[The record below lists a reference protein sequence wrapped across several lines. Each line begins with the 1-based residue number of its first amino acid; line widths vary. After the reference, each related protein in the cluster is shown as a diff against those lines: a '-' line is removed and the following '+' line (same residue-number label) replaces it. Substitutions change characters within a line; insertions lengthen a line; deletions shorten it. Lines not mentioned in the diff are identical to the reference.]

1 MEFEFARR
9 LRGSIAESVLPRNL
23 QNNHPRSIAV
33 IRLFVAAAALLVTP
47 AAFAQD
53 YPARPVRLIAPFP
66 IGGGVDIV
74 ARQLA
79 QKLAEKWGQ
88 QIVVD
93 NRTGATGIIGT
104 DLAAKATPDG
114 YTLLM
119 GNVATQ
125 AVNVSLFKRLPYDPG
140 RDFAPIS
147 LVARVPEVLVVHP
160 ALPATSV
167 KELIALANAKPGN
180 LTVGSAGHGSPPHL
194 AAELFQVLAKVQ
206 FVHVPYKGSAPALTD
221 LLGGQISMYFSN
233 VLSVTPMVKS
243 GRLRALGV
251 TGIKRSPVLAD
262 VPTIAEAGVARYEEY
277 NWYGLLAPRGTPTAI
292 VAKVHSA
299 VVTALTV
306 SELRSRLEQDGAEVV
321 AGTPQEFARFIEAEI
336 RKYAAV
342 IKERNLRAD

>member
-1 MEFEFARR
+1 M
-9 LRGSIAESVLPRNL
+9 LLL
-23 QNNHPRSIAV
+23 
-33 IRLFVAAAALLVTP
+33 AAQAY
-47 AAFAQD
+47 AQP
-53 YPARPVRLIAPFP
+53 YPAKP
-66 IGGGVDIV
+66 IRMIVGYPPGGGTDIV
-74 ARQLA
+74 GRVMA
-79 QKLAEKWGQ
+79 QKFSENFGHTV
-88 QIVVD
+88 IVD
-93 NRTGATGIIGT
+93 NRGGATGNIGT
-104 DLAAKATPDG
+104 ELAARATPDG

-147 LVARVPEVLVVHP
+147 LVARVPEVLVVNP

-194 AAELFQVLAKVQ
+194 AAELFQFLARVQ

-233 VLSVTPMVKS
+233 VLSVTPMVKA

-277 NWYGLLAPRGTPTAI
+277 NWYGLLAPRGTPAAI
-292 VAKVHSA
+292 VAQVHSA
-299 VVTALTV
+299 VVTALTA